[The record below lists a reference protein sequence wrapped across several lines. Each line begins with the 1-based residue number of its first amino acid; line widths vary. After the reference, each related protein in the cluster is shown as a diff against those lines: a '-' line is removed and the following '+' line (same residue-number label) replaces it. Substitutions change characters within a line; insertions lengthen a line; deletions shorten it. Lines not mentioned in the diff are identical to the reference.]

1 MLGEL
6 LFEIK
11 GRVTGSR
18 ILNADEYKIEYSITQ
33 EGKFKDIEITILGRF

>member
-11 GRVTGSR
+11 GRLAGSR
-18 ILNADEYKIEYSITQ
+18 ILNADEYKLEH
-33 EGKFKDIEITILGRF
+33 L